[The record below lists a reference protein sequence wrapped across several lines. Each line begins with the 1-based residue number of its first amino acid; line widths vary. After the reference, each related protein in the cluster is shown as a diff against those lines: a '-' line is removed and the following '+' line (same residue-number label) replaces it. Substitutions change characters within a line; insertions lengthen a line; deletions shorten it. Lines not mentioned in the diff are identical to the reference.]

1 MAGVHEDFGE
11 KIGGAKKDL
20 WKDRGLYA
28 DDLEAMNEREAE
40 KFVKKDNVWKKPDYA
55 AILEEGIPLGVV
67 YFIKKARDGLN
78 ASPQY
83 YRTDDTPE
91 KRTARQKEYI
101 KTVREQRTVSV
112 SIQAAKLSGRVLRA
126 AIAAVLQKMEQERT
140 MPKVGRNSM
149 KRLTYKDP
157 GANTIEVSGRIRSF
171 ERYAR
176 KHQVRYHIEKELG
189 TDPPK
194 WTVYFKANQADAL
207 TAAFKEYT
215 KKDLTRSSRPSLLTQ
230 LHKFKELAQSLGRD
244 RVKNKEHGG
253 PER

>member
-1 MAGVHEDFGE
+1 MPDKPLFPIINTDSIRKEDANAGRSGTADR
-11 KIGGAKKDL
+11 IGLHTG
-20 WKDRGLYA
+20 G
-28 DDLEAMNEREAE
+28 
-40 KFVKKDNVWKKPDYA
+40 
-55 AILEEGIPLGVV
+55 
-67 YFIKKARDGLN
+67 KA
-78 ASPQY
+78 
-83 YRTDDTPE
+83 
-91 KRTARQKEYI
+91 
-101 KTVREQRTVSV
+101 V
-112 SIQAAKLSGRVLRA
+112 RA
-126 AIAAVLQKMEQERT
+126 AVAAVLQKMEQERT
-140 MPKVGRNSM
+140 TPKVGRNSM

-189 TDPPK
+189 TNPPK

-215 KKDLTRSSRPSLLTQ
+215 QKDLTRSTRPSLLTQ
-230 LHKFKELAQSLGRD
+230 LHKFKELAQALGRD

>member
-1 MAGVHEDFGE
+1 M
-11 KIGGAKKDL
+11 L
-20 WKDRGLYA
+20 LQ
-28 DDLEAMNEREAE
+28 
-40 KFVKKDNVWKKPDYA
+40 
-55 AILEEGIPLGVV
+55 EEL
-67 YFIKKARDGLN
+67 
-78 ASPQY
+78 
-83 YRTDDTPE
+83 
-91 KRTARQKEYI
+91 
-101 KTVREQRTVSV
+101 EQRTVSV

-215 KKDLTRSSRPSLLTQ
+215 KKDLTRSTRPSLLTQ
-230 LHKFKELAQSLGRD
+230 LHKFKELAQSRGRD

-253 PER
+253 PERCRCCAPCRGRCVLRPRWEATLPKPLVRSAQSSDTRFAFVRLHRACYPLTERRCSP